1 MSRAQWK
8 DLFEVVGFV
17 ALIASLIFVGMQIRQ
32 EHTIA
37 QAQNA
42 ADFDDTMIE
51 YARVINANRDVW
63 IQGLEGAELSVQ
75 DQVTF
80 EVVAFAVWQK
90 FNGLYRRNRLLDQED
105 GMLAARQL
113 AAELFT
119 YPGLR
124 QYVLSRCRHRES
136 VGQEI
141 PICGDIRTQLKAY
154 DDGTLPAPEG
164 KLYVL

>member
-1 MSRAQWK
+1 MSREQRR
-8 DLFEVVGFV
+8 DLLEAIGFV
-17 ALIASLIFVGMQIRQ
+17 VLIASLIFVGLQIRQ

-37 QAQNA
+37 RAQDA

-63 IQGLEGAELSVQ
+63 IKGLEGAELSTQ

-80 EVVAFAVWQK
+80 ESVAFAVWQK
-90 FNGLYRRNRLLDQED
+90 FTSIYRRDRLLFQGD
-105 GMLAARQL
+105 GMLAARQF
-113 AAELFT
+113 AAELYL

-136 VGQEI
+136 IGQEI
-141 PICGDIRTQLKAY
+141 PLCDEVRTQLKRY
-154 DDGTLPAPEG
+154 DEGTLPAPEG

>member
-1 MSRAQWK
+1 MSRGQWK
-8 DLFEVVGFV
+8 DLLEAIGFLV
-17 ALIASLIFVGMQIRQ
+17 LIASLIFVGLQIRQ
-32 EHTIA
+32 DHTIA

-63 IQGLEGAELSVQ
+63 IRGLEGAELSLP

-80 EVVAFAVWQK
+80 ESVAFAVWQK
-90 FNGLYRRNRLLDQED
+90 FTGLYRHDRLLYQ
-105 GMLAARQL
+105 GSGILAARQL
-113 AAELFT
+113 AGELFI

-141 PICGDIRTQLKAY
+141 SLCDDVRSQLKAF
-154 DDGTLPAPEG
+154 DDGTLTAPEG

>member
-1 MSRAQWK
+1 MSREQWRN
-8 DLFEVVGFV
+8 LLEAIGFL
-17 ALIASLIFVGMQIRQ
+17 ALIASLIFVGLQIRQ
-32 EHTIA
+32 DHTIA
-37 QAQNA
+37 LAQNA

-63 IQGLEGAELSVQ
+63 IQGLEGAELSTQ

-80 EVVAFAVWQK
+80 ESVAFAVWQK
-90 FNGLYRRNRLLDQED
+90 FTGLYRRDRLLNQGN

-113 AAELFT
+113 AGELFI
-119 YPGLR
+119 YPRLR
-124 QYVLSRCRHRES
+124 QYILSRCRHRES
-136 VGQEI
+136 IGQEI
-141 PICGDIRTQLKAY
+141 SLCDEVRTQLKEF